1 MESSHEDIQKHV
13 KTYLMVGATLF
24 TFTIVTVLVRT
35 LPFFDFGMP
44 GVDAPDIAFGL
55 VIATFKSSLVMS
67 IFMHLNHERGLI
79 YKVLLFTVAF
89 AISLMGLTLFAQSN
103 PIRPHADVLDELHVS
118 DVSSADASAAPA
130 HAAQPA
136 HGESKTSH

>member
-1 MESSHEDIQKHV
+1 MESSTEDIQKHV

-24 TFTIVTVLVRT
+24 VFTIVTVLVRT
-35 LPFFDFGMP
+35 LPFFDFGVP

-55 VIATFKSSLVMS
+55 VIATFKTSLVML

-89 AISLMGLTLFAQSN
+89 AISLMGLTLFAQHN
-103 PIRPHADVLDELHVS
+103 PIKPHSDVTDELRI
-118 DVSSADASAAPA
+118 ADLTTANLKEGPVTPAA
-130 HAAQPA
+130 HAEPK
-136 HGESKTSH
+136 H

>member
-1 MESSHEDIQKHV
+1 MESSTEDIQKHV

-24 TFTIVTVLVRT
+24 VFTIVTVLVRT
-35 LPFFDFGMP
+35 VPFFDFGVP

-55 VIATFKSSLVMS
+55 VIATFKSSLVML

-103 PIRPHADVLDELHVS
+103 PIQPHADVVDEQHVV
-118 DVSSADASAAPA
+118 DFTAESAGAKPAQAA
-130 HAAQPA
+130 HAEA
-136 HGESKTSH
+136 HH